1 MATRVEC
8 VRIRGYAWG
17 GDRRPTAARTSGT
30 IAPVLAIALLAA
42 GITRARTTP
51 PRTVTVPAYSSIHGV
66 VSFSDLHGQLRSPR
80 RLHFYSGFRTR
91 PHQTTR
97 LQSVCGAG

>member
-42 GITRARTTP
+42 GITHARTTP
-51 PRTVTVPAYSSIHGV
+51 PRTVTVPARPSIHGV
-66 VSFSDLHGQLRSPR
+66 VSFSDLQGRLRSPR
-80 RLHFYSGFRTR
+80 CLHFHRGLRTR
-91 PHQTTR
+91 PHQTAR
-97 LQSVCGAG
+97 PQSTGCAG